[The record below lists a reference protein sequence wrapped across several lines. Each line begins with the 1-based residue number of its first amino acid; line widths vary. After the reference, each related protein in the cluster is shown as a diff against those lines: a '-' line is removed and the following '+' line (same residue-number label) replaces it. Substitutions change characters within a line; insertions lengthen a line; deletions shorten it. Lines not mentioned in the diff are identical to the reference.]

1 MKFETHLEEITRHN
15 VSYELFNNNDVQ
27 HGDLQ

>member
-15 VSYELFNNNDVQ
+15 VSYELFNNDVQ